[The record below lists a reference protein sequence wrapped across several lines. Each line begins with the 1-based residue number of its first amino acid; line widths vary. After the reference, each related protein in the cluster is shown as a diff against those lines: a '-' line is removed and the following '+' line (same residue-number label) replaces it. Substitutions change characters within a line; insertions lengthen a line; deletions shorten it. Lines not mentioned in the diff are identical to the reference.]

1 MADTTLENRGIID
14 MKSLRRQIQITFVT
28 GLLVI
33 IPIAVPVWV
42 FWELFTFVDRLLAPM
57 LGEALPVH
65 IPGLGLLIAI
75 LLVLLMGV
83 VATNVAGRRILA
95 WLDGLLYR
103 IPIFRNVYSAVKQ
116 LLNAFSPDNQV
127 AFKEFVV
134 VRNPEKGSYCFG
146 FLTGSVAIHRL
157 GGATESLLAV
167 YVPTNH
173 LYLGDILLARREDII
188 FTRLTVP
195 QGIQIILSGGISIP
209 QVLRQHLPD
218 QER

>member
-1 MADTTLENRGIID
+1 MSSI
-14 MKSLRRQIQITFVT
+14 RRQLQITFVT

-42 FWELFTFVDRLLAPM
+42 FWELFTFVERLLAP
-57 LGEALPVH
+57 LVGGTFPFHLP
-65 IPGLGLLIAI
+65 G
-75 LLVLLMGV
+75 
-83 VATNVAGRRILA
+83 
-95 WLDGLLYR
+95 LYR
-103 IPIFRNVYSAVKQ
+103 IPIFRSVYSAVKQ

-134 VRNPEKGSYCFG
+134 LQNREGHYCFG
-146 FLTGSVAIHRL
+146 FLTGAVALQRAN
-157 GGATESLLAV
+157 GTTEPLLAV

-188 FTRLTVP
+188 LTRLTVP

-209 QVLRQHLPD
+209 QVLRQD
-218 QER
+218 VSSTEGR